1 MQLYQGDCLE
11 CMKMIPD
18 KSVDLVVMD
27 PPYNIGKAKEWDK
40 FKDADYLKFMGN
52 VFAEC
57 GRVMAD
63 NGQLYFFH
71 NDITK
76 VTDLMHMLKNF
87 PLVFSSFIVFPKPK
101 FRRLSWSNP
110 TDANNLRSWFNIC
123 EFALLYINS
132 KSVHTEWDKTGWDR
146 VRLDVNNFASL
157 RKYAFDMLC
166 YIGGGIL
173 TAENKS
179 TETSET
185 EKLNTSSI
193 ANLAKRRVF
202 SEVGGCT
209 DHFTRYGSTQWSLAT
224 PEVYQILTDKYHL
237 REWSGFRE
245 YEDLRREYED
255 LRPVHN
261 LDMEHCNVW
270 NVKWR
275 NNGSLHPCQKPTEIL
290 ERMIKC
296 SSKEGAT
303 ILDPFM
309 GSGSTGVACVNTNR
323 DFIGIELDTHYF
335 DISKQRIND
344 AINKNLEGD

>member
-1 MQLYQGDCLE
+1 MQLIHGDCLE
-11 CMKMIPD
+11 KMKEIPD
-18 KSVDLVVMD
+18 KSVNLVIMD
-27 PPYNIGKAKEWDK
+27 PPYNIGKSKEWDK
-40 FKDADYLKFMGN
+40 FKEAEYLRFMES

-71 NDITK
+71 NDIVK
-76 VTDLMHMLKNF
+76 VTDLMYALKKF
-87 PLVFSSFIVFPKPK
+87 PLTFSSFIIFPKPK

-123 EFALLYINS
+123 EYALLYINS

-146 VRLDVNNFASL
+146 VRLDVNNFANL
-157 RKYAFDMLC
+157 RKYAYDMLC
-166 YIGGGIL
+166 YIGGAYP
-173 TAENKS
+173 TAESKS
-179 TETSET
+179 TVTSAT
-185 EKLNTSSI
+185 GKRNTSSI

-224 PEVYQILTDKYHL
+224 PEVYQILIDRYRL
-237 REWSGFRE
+237 RDWSGF
-245 YEDLRREYED
+245 REYED

-261 LDMEHCNVW
+261 LDAEHCNVW

-275 NNGSLHPCQKPTEIL
+275 NDGSLHPCQKPIEII
-290 ERMIKC
+290 ERMIRC

-309 GSGSTGVACVNTNR
+309 GSGSTGVACVNTGR
-323 DFIGIELDTHYF
+323 DFIGIELDDNYF
-335 DISKQRIND
+335 QIAEKRIND
-344 AINKNLEGD
+344 AMAIREV

>member
-1 MQLYQGDCLE
+1 MQLIHGDCLE
-11 CMKMIPD
+11 KMKEIPD
-18 KSVDLVVMD
+18 KSVNLVIMD
-27 PPYNIGKAKEWDK
+27 PPYNIGKSKEWDK
-40 FKDADYLKFMGN
+40 FKEAEYLKFMER

-71 NDITK
+71 NDIVK
-76 VTDLMHMLKNF
+76 VTDLMYALKKF
-87 PLVFSSFIVFPKPK
+87 PLTFSSFIIFPKPK

-123 EFALLYINS
+123 EYALLYINS

-146 VRLDVNNFASL
+146 VRLDVNNFANL
-157 RKYAFDMLC
+157 RKYAYDMLC
-166 YIGGGIL
+166 YIGGAYP
-173 TAENKS
+173 TAESKS
-179 TETSET
+179 TVTSAT
-185 EKLNTSSI
+185 GKRNTSSI

-224 PEVYQILTDKYHL
+224 PEVYQILIDRYRL
-237 REWSGFRE
+237 RDWSGFRE

-261 LDMEHCNVW
+261 LDAEHCNVW

-275 NNGSLHPCQKPTEIL
+275 NDGSLHPCQKPTEII
-290 ERMIKC
+290 ERMIRC

-309 GSGSTGVACVNTNR
+309 GSGSTGVACVNTGR
-323 DFIGIELDTHYF
+323 DFIGIELDDNYF
-335 DISKQRIND
+335 QIAEKRIND
-344 AINKNLEGD
+344 AMAIREV